1 MAVKYKV
8 VPKLKREYP
17 EFVTL
22 GESGYFDGKVQIRR
36 PSWDC
41 GWYWGFGYLERWN
54 ARAKDI
60 DFHSHFDD
68 EIFNVPGKHG
78 RQVIQELFGDTFV
91 IKDDAKVW
99 KFLDIMKTIY
109 ALKETA
115 EVLERGGSNYAATP
129 GCRDVV
135 MNYDEVRRI
144 NCEVIPVLIDKMY
157 ELLGV

>member
-8 VPKLKREYP
+8 VPTLKREYP

-22 GESGYFDGKVQIRR
+22 GKSDKFGGKVQIRC

-68 EIFNVPGKHG
+68 EVFNVPGKHG
-78 RQVIQELFGDTFV
+78 HQVIKEMFGDTFV
-91 IKDDAKVW
+91 IKDDKNVW

-115 EVLERGGSNYAATP
+115 EVLDRGGGNYASEP
-129 GCRDVV
+129 ECRDVV
-135 MNYDEVRRI
+135 MNHDEVRRI

>member
-1 MAVKYKV
+1 MAVKYEVK
-8 VPKLKREYP
+8 PKLKREYP

-22 GESGYFDGKVQIRR
+22 GESEDFDGKVQIRR

-54 ARAKDI
+54 ARTKDI

-68 EIFNVPGKHG
+68 EVLSHG
-78 RQVIQELFGDTFV
+78 QRVREYIKELFGDTFV

-99 KFLDIMKTIY
+99 QFLDIMKTIY
-109 ALKETA
+109 TLKETA
-115 EVLERGGSNYAATP
+115 KVLERGGSNVAAVP
-129 GCRDVV
+129 DCRDVV